1 MKHNAYIIT
10 GPTASGKSGF
20 AHRLACEIGG
30 VIINCDSVQI
40 YRGIENISASPFA
53 NRALSDSIDGVP
65 YRLFSIL
72 PLSQQISVA
81 EYLKMAQTEYD
92 NAIASGLIPIFVGGT
107 GYYINALIN
116 GISPMPDVSDASR
129 TIAREIVA
137 SDIDV
142 ARKILP
148 PDFKATDPQRVARAL
163 EVFIETGQHLS
174 TFQNAPRVGAVV
186 PNAFRV
192 LINPDTDLLRE
203 RIAVR
208 VSQMLHSGA
217 MAEAQNIIDFNL
229 DESRAIGA
237 TQLCAFLRG
246 EKSES
251 DCISDWVNK
260 TNQYAKRQRTWFRT
274 QFNPDI
280 IINRTG
286 DDADI
291 DLVL

>member
-1 MKHNAYIIT
+1 
-10 GPTASGKSGF
+10 
-20 AHRLACEIGG
+20 
-30 VIINCDSVQI
+30 
-40 YRGIENISASPFA
+40 
-53 NRALSDSIDGVP
+53 
-65 YRLFSIL
+65 
-72 PLSQQISVA
+72 
-81 EYLKMAQTEYD
+81 
-92 NAIASGLIPIFVGGT
+92 
-107 GYYINALIN
+107 
-116 GISPMPDVSDASR
+116 MPDVSDASR

-237 TQLCAFLRG
+237 MQLCAFLRG